1 MQLLY
6 ASEQFRALVNT
17 HVHIDGQHHPHCAW
31 CLLRRTEEQSRPEG
45 AQVRLT
51 DWREWYESRF
61 RKAHAT
67 SAEANVFAAQQCVLE
82 DLSLILTPEFDSDTT
97 AHLPR
102 DFHTTL
108 VNRTETLFQCNCSA
122 HVVREDV
129 EQCCFVPVDVPANAF
144 APVNL
149 TALLESMT
157 QDRCWSDGWCETCR
171 APVER

>member
-1 MQLLY
+1 M
-6 ASEQFRALVNT
+6 
-17 HVHIDGQHHPHCAW
+17 
-31 CLLRRTEEQSRPEG
+31 
-45 AQVRLT
+45 RLT

-108 VNRTETLFQCNCSA
+108 VNRIETLFQCNCSA

-171 APVER
+171 APVERRQRTRIQSVGKTFVVA